1 MNREGQRALLTRRL
15 AGVDGEARYGT
26 GRRPPYGRPGARTT
40 EAAAAIKRRNQVAA
54 AARRAALRLT
64 PAPRPR

>member
-1 MNREGQRALLTRRL
+1 
-15 AGVDGEARYGT
+15 VDGEARYGT

-54 AARRAALRLT
+54 AARRAVLRLT